1 MNSDT
6 KLQQPRK
13 KTINIC
19 INEMKQKRGLL
30 AFYCMPWNES
40 GLDYS
45 SWGVRRVLRQAITD
59 TLPAWSDT
67 NNGIT
72 NNNNK

>member
-19 INEMKQKRGLL
+19 INEMKQKCGLL
-30 AFYCMPWNES
+30 AFYAMKRIWRRLQLLGRAQGASASNNRYITS
-40 GLDYS
+40 L
-45 SWGVRRVLRQAITD
+45 VRHKQCHY
-59 TLPAWSDT
+59 
-67 NNGIT
+67 
-72 NNNNK
+72 KQ